1 MNTGSV
7 NGRVIDK
14 IFFDINDIISD
25 TMSLFHEFNKS
36 KNKRIKKLLS
46 QDMIYNERLLI
57 YLRLSNNKDYKM
69 EIYRDYT
76 RS

>member
-1 MNTGSV
+1 
-7 NGRVIDK
+7 
-14 IFFDINDIISD
+14 
-25 TMSLFHEFNKS
+25 MSLFHEFNKS